1 MSSIL
6 MAAVLSGAGST
17 PGQWVTWGD
26 GCYGAYAPVYYTLAA
41 DDSAGQ
47 RKQQGR
53 HHHHQLGRGALAALM
68 ARFKA
73 IEKRLD
79 AMDAKRDVEKLIEAR
94 IKEERVRNELKNLRE
109 RVETLELDRKL
120 KGVENRM
127 EGKQRLERLEK
138 KIGELEQL
146 LKKVLDRSRGD
157 DGRPPRKRFGNE
169 DVQTQSSDAEKTV
182 EQADEQSAADEQ
194 VTAPAQRARI
204 VVGLPAGARLYV
216 AKTRIRG
223 SSFLTPPLQA
233 GTYSYEL
240 RVQWLGEDGQ
250 WQRHTRS
257 VSFQPGTETYVNFD
271 DLVTSTE

>member
-26 GCYGAYAPVYYTLAA
+26 SCYGGHVPVYYTLAA

-47 RKQQGR
+47 RKKGRR
-53 HHHHQLGRGALAALM
+53 HHQHHGRGALAAVM

-109 RVETLELDRKL
+109 RVEALELDRKL
-120 KGVENRM
+120 KGAENRV
-127 EGKQRLERLEK
+127 EAKRRLELLEK
-138 KIGELEQL
+138 KVGELEQL

-157 DGRPPRKRFGNE
+157 DGRPPRKRFGKE
-169 DVQTQSSDAEKTV
+169 DAQEQSSEAEESD

-204 VVGLPAGARLYV
+204 IVGLPAGARLYV
-216 AKTRIRG
+216 ANTRIRG

-240 RVQWLGEDGQ
+240 RVQWLDEDGQ

-271 DLVTSTE
+271 HLVTSTQ